1 MRKRSMAIK
10 EAIQSTSAQHLTT
23 LQAESAA
30 RRQADVDKRWKERE
44 QEQRES
50 GGAATEVSLR
60 LCERVP
66 LPPLPLPPLS
76 LPPLLPSLLPPTLTH
91 LLAPFALRL
100 SLLFLHPSPLF
111 LHSASP
117 TLAQDAAERERREQL
132 EVAEALRRIEEKQT
146 QQGTNSQ
153 KYPLYYIYTVN
164 VLGH

>member
-1 MRKRSMAIK
+1 MAIK

-23 LQAESAA
+23 LQAETAA

-50 GGAATEVSLR
+50 GGAATEVSPASRASACLSLAPAHAR
-60 LCERVP
+60 ASP
-66 LPPLPLPPLS
+66 LPPIPLS
-76 LPPLLPSLLPPTLTH
+76 S
-91 LLAPFALRL
+91 
-100 SLLFLHPSPLF
+100 SS
-111 LHSASP
+111 HSASP

-132 EVAEALRRIEEKQT
+132 EVAEAMRRIEEKQT

-153 KYPLYYIYTVN
+153 KYPVYYIYIVN